1 MEDHIRIRVRSVYA
15 LRRLEAVHSV
25 AMIIHIA
32 VLRRNA
38 RPCGIFSVSTAV
50 IVCIDRL
57 SAAIA
62 PIFFISDVRASE
74 RGRSGPGNGY
84 ESLQKVW
91 GSAPENGSLLQPV
104 RREGSG
110 ESGGEESGAA

>member
-15 LRRLEAVHSV
+15 LRRLEAIHSV
-25 AMIIHIA
+25 AAIIHIA

-62 PIFFISDVRASE
+62 PIFFISEINVIE
-74 RGRSGPGNGY
+74 VGGRF
-84 ESLQKVW
+84 
-91 GSAPENGSLLQPV
+91 
-104 RREGSG
+104 
-110 ESGGEESGAA
+110 